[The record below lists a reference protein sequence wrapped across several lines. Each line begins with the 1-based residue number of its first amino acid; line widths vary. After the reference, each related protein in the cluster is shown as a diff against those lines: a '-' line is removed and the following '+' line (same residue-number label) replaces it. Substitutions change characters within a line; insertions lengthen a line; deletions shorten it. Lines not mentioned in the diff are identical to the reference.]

1 MQDDGSSICL
11 LTKGGVS
18 YSRRSKQN
26 VILLQYNILRSTAVL
41 LTAMQQNV
49 KLIFV
54 WMPVVTIIHDIVCKA
69 SHSKPL
75 TRPFHFV
82 IG

>member
-18 YSRRSKQN
+18 YSRRSEQN

-49 KLIFV
+49 I
-54 WMPVVTIIHDIVCKA
+54 
-69 SHSKPL
+69 SL
-75 TRPFHFV
+75 TRKSRKFSAMPCS
-82 IG
+82 GQPTT